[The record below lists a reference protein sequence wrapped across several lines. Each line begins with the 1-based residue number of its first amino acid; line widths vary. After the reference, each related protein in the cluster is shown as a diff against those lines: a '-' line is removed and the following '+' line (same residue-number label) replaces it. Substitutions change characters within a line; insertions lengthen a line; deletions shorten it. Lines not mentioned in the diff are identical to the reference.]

1 MVRTTLLFIVMGIYL
16 ALAGKFINL
25 YFADVYYAASKKELD
40 SGQLE
45 DAADHIVQ
53 AIKLNR
59 HEPAYRR
66 QKVKILLATLIWAD
80 ENEVKEEVLKNL
92 EKAYDL
98 NPKNLATLR
107 NSIPLYYF
115 LAAEDMEKAGTGE
128 NIDTDY
134 LSVTRTYYSALK
146 NNYENDLGLYAD
158 IAKYEKKLGL
168 VEDFNRTKI
177 RAAVMRKNIIEWHE
191 SFR

>member
-1 MVRTTLLFIVMGIYL
+1 
-16 ALAGKFINL
+16 
-25 YFADVYYAASKKELD
+25 
-40 SGQLE
+40 
-45 DAADHIVQ
+45 
-53 AIKLNR
+53 
-59 HEPAYRR
+59 
-66 QKVKILLATLIWAD
+66 
-80 ENEVKEEVLKNL
+80 VKEEGLKNL

-168 VEDFNRTKI
+168 VEDFNQTKI
-177 RAAVMRKNIIEWHE
+177 RAAAMRENIIEWHE